1 MVVEYLDSAVYVGV
15 RVEKAK
21 ILYCLFRKVNHAL
34 GKISVLS
41 YALLRVEDRS
51 VQPDANLSYELACDS
66 FKLEAKP
73 T

>member
-1 MVVEYLDSAVYVGV
+1 MVVEYLDTAVYVGV

-21 ILYCLFRKVNHAL
+21 ILYRLFRKVNHAL
-34 GKISVLS
+34 GEIRVLF

-51 VQPDANLSYELACDS
+51 VQPDANLSSKSACDS
-66 FKLEAKP
+66 FQIEAKP